1 MSTYVLVH
9 GAWHGAWCWFKTEP
23 LLQKL
28 GHTVITPDLPAH
40 GIDKSPTATV
50 TLKAYAER
58 IVAVL
63 DACPEPVI
71 LVGHSM
77 GGIVITEAAQA
88 IPDKVS
94 KLVYVTAFLLQDGET
109 LLDVANQDP
118 LALVM
123 PNLVMSADG
132 SSAMLKDEVLN
143 DAFYGDCS
151 PSDIALARSLL
162 VPQAGAPFATP
173 VHTTADA
180 WGSLERF
187 YIECLQDRAISIDSQ
202 RSMINK
208 NGVVR
213 VHSMNTSHSPFLSA
227 PQELVDHLVNL

>member
-1 MSTYVLVH
+1 MSTYVLIH
-9 GAWHGAWCWFKTEP
+9 GAWHGAWCWFKTAP

-28 GHTVITPDLPAH
+28 GHKVITPDLPAH
-40 GIDKSPTATV
+40 GIDKAATASV
-50 TLKAYAER
+50 TLKDYSQR
-58 IVAVL
+58 IVDVL

-88 IPDKVS
+88 RPEKVS

-109 LLDVANQDP
+109 LLDVATKDP

-123 PNLVMSADG
+123 PNLVMSADQ
-132 SSAMLKDEVLN
+132 SSATLKDEVLN
-143 DAFYGDCS
+143 EAFYGDCS
-151 PSDIALARSLL
+151 PSDITLARSLL

-180 WGSLERF
+180 WGSVNRF

-213 VHSMNTSHSPFLSA
+213 VHTMNTSHSPFLSA
-227 PQELVDHLVNL
+227 PQELVDHLVDL

>member
-9 GAWHGAWCWFKTEP
+9 GAWHGAWCWFKTAP

-28 GHTVITPDLPAH
+28 GHKVITPDLPAH
-40 GIDKSPTATV
+40 GIDKAATASV
-50 TLKAYAER
+50 TLAGYSQR
-58 IVAVL
+58 IVDVL

-77 GGIVITEAAQA
+77 GGIAITEAAQA
-88 IPDKVS
+88 RPDKVS
-94 KLVYVTAFLLQDGET
+94 RLVYVTAFLLQDGET
-109 LLDVANQDP
+109 LLDVASQDP
-118 LALVM
+118 LALVL
-123 PNLVMSADG
+123 PNLVMSADQ
-132 SSAMLKDEVLN
+132 SSATLKDEVIN
-143 DAFYGDCS
+143 EAFYGDCS

-180 WGSLERF
+180 WGSVERF

-202 RSMINK
+202 RSMVNK

-213 VHSMNTSHSPFLSA
+213 VHTMNTSHSPFLSA
-227 PQELVDHLVNL
+227 PQELVNHLVDL

>member
-9 GAWHGAWCWFKTEP
+9 GAWHGAWCWFKTAP
-23 LLQKL
+23 LLQIL
-28 GHTVITPDLPAH
+28 GHKVITPDLPAH
-40 GIDKSPTATV
+40 GIDKAATASV

-58 IVAVL
+58 VIDVL

-77 GGIVITEAAQA
+77 GGVVITEAAQTRPGK
-88 IPDKVS
+88 IS
-94 KLVYVTAFLLQDGET
+94 KLVYVTAFLLEDGET
-109 LLDVANQDP
+109 LLDVATQDP

-123 PNLVMSADG
+123 PNLVMSADQ
-132 SSAMLKDEVLN
+132 SSATLKDEVLN
-143 DAFYGDCS
+143 EAFYGDCS

-180 WGSLERF
+180 WGSVERF

-202 RSMINK
+202 RSMIKK

-213 VHSMNTSHSPFLSA
+213 VHSMDTSHSPFLSA
-227 PQELVDHLVNL
+227 PQELVDHLENL